1 MASRDNTGPSEKKST
16 QVELDLGPKPEG
28 SLDNTKYHEPVVS
41 WDSEGTPSVDDA
53 VSTDDDVCHKS
64 SLRSS

>member
-1 MASRDNTGPSEKKST
+1 MASRDDTGPSEKKST
-16 QVELDLGPKPEG
+16 QVELNLGPKPEG
-28 SLDNTKYHEPVVS
+28 SPDNTKHQKPVVS

-53 VSTDDDVCHKS
+53 ISTDDDVCHES